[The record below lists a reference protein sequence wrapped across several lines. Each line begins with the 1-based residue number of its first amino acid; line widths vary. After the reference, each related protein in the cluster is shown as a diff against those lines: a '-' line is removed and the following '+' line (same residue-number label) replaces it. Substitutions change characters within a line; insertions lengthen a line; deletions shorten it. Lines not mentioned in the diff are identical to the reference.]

1 MGQSMAMK
9 ILSQNLLEGELK
21 QGNEVKIKVNQTLT
35 QDSTGTMVYL
45 QLEKLRIDAV
55 KTDLSVAYIDHN
67 MLQQGFENA
76 DDHEFIKSVA
86 KRHNIIYSKAGGGIC
101 HQVHLER
108 FGKPNTVLVGSDS
121 HTPTG
126 GGLGQIAIGAG
137 GLDVAVAMAK
147 GFYNIVVPKIY
158 NIKLTGR
165 LADFAN
171 GKDVILKILQKLSV
185 KGGTGYIM
193 EYTGEGVKNLSV
205 TDRATIANMGAELG
219 ATTSIFPSDERTR
232 EFLKA
237 QGREEDFTPLE
248 PDADAEYDEV
258 LEINL
263 SDIVPMAACPH
274 LPDNVKRVSEI
285 ENLKIDQVAI
295 GSCTN
300 SSYSDMMKAAKIL
313 ENKKVHEDV
322 SLVISPGSANIM
334 RILAEN
340 GALATF
346 LKAGARILE
355 SGCGPCIGM
364 GQAPKSGGISLRTFN
379 RNFKARSGTADAEV
393 YLVSPQTAAI
403 SAIKGYLTSPENLDI
418 DLKVKEL
425 ESYGKNEAYF
435 IYPGEEDRNS
445 PAVMG
450 PNIKEVPVGEAL
462 GEKIEGKIILKAGDN
477 VTTDDICPSNA
488 KLLPFRSNVPYLSN
502 FAFSTITPD
511 FKKLADENN
520 GGIVVGGE
528 NYGQGSSRE
537 HAALVPLYLGVKA
550 VVAKSFARIHFSN
563 LVNSGIIPLIF
574 TDAADYD
581 KIDFMDDIE
590 ISDIQNTIESGKATL
605 YNKTKNVEISL
616 KSEFSERQIDVLKAG
631 GYLNYIRTINKP
643 ENKC

>member
-1 MGQSMAMK
+1 MTMK

-21 QGNEVKIKVNQTLT
+21 QGNEIKIKVNQTLT

-45 QLEKLRIDAV
+45 QLEKLGAGAV
-55 KTDLSVAYIDHN
+55 RTDLSVAYIDHN

-147 GFYNIVVPKIY
+147 GFYNIVVPKVY
-158 NIKLTGR
+158 NVKLTGK
-165 LADFAN
+165 LADYAN
-171 GKDVILKILQKLSV
+171 GKDVILKILQKLTV
-185 KGGTGYIM
+185 KGGTGYVM

-205 TDRATIANMGAELG
+205 TDRATITNMGAELG
-219 ATTSIFPSDERTR
+219 ATTSIFPSDGRTK

-237 QGREEDFTPLE
+237 QGREEDYTPLQ
-248 PDADAEYDEV
+248 PDEDAVYDEI

-263 SDIVPMAACPH
+263 DDIVPMVACPH
-274 LPDNVKRVSEI
+274 LPDNVKKVSEI

-300 SSYSDMMKAAKIL
+300 SSYTDMMKAAKIL
-313 ENKKVHEDV
+313 ENNKVHEDV

-334 RILAEN
+334 RILSEN
-340 GALATF
+340 GALAAF
-346 LKAGARILE
+346 IKAGARILE

-364 GQAPKSGGISLRTFN
+364 GQAPRSAGVSLRTFN

-403 SAIKGYLTSPENLDI
+403 SAIKGYLATPENLDV
-418 DLKVKEL
+418 DLGVEEL
-425 ESYGKNEAYF
+425 KSYGKNEAYF
-435 IYPGEEDRNS
+435 IYPTEEDENG
-445 PAVMG
+445 PVIMG

-462 GEKIEGKIILKAGDN
+462 GEKIEGKVILKAGDN
-477 VTTDDICPSNA
+477 ITTDDICPSNA
-488 KLLPFRSNVPYLSN
+488 RLLPFRSNVPHLSN
-502 FAFSTITPD
+502 FAFNTITPD
-511 FKKLADENN
+511 FKKVADENN
-520 GGIVVGGE
+520 GGIIVGGE

-537 HAALVPLYLGVKA
+537 HAALVPLYLNVRA
-550 VVAKSFARIHFSN
+550 VVAKSFARIHFAN
-563 LVNSGIIPLIF
+563 LINSGIIPLVF
-574 TDAADYD
+574 EDAEDYE

-590 ISDIQNTIESGKATL
+590 ISDIQNAIENGKATL
-605 YNKTKNVEISL
+605 INKTKNIEIIL
-616 KSEFSERQIDVLKAG
+616 ISEFSERQTDVLKQG
-631 GYLNYIRTINKP
+631 GYLNYVKNI
-643 ENKC
+643 

>member
-1 MGQSMAMK
+1 MKQSMAMK

-45 QLEKLRIDAV
+45 QLEKLGVDAV

-86 KRHNIIYSKAGGGIC
+86 RRHNIIYSKAGGGIC
-101 HQVHLER
+101 HQVHLEN
-108 FGKPNTVLVGSDS
+108 FGKPNTVLIGSDS

-126 GGLGQIAIGAG
+126 GGLGQLAIGAG

-158 NIKLTGR
+158 NIKLAGK
-165 LADFAN
+165 LADFVN

-185 KGGTGYIM
+185 KGGTGCIM
-193 EYTGEGVKNLSV
+193 EYTGEGVANLSV
-205 TDRATIANMGAELG
+205 TDRATITNMGAELG
-219 ATTSIFPSDERTR
+219 ATSSIFPSDERTR
-232 EFLKA
+232 EFLRA
-237 QGREEDFTPLE
+237 HGREADFSPLE
-248 PDADAEYDEV
+248 PDANAVYDEV

-300 SSYSDMMKAAKIL
+300 SSYTDMMKAAKIL

-364 GQAPKSGGISLRTFN
+364 GQAPKTGAVSLRTFN

-403 SAIKGYLTSPENLDI
+403 SAIKGCLTSPENLGT
-418 DLKVKEL
+418 DLNVEEPKT
-425 ESYGKNEAYF
+425 YGKNEAYF
-435 IYPGEEDRNS
+435 IYPDEKDRNS
-445 PAVMG
+445 PVVMG
-450 PNIKEVPVGEAL
+450 PNIKEVPVGEPL

-477 VTTDDICPSNA
+477 ITTDEICPSNA

-511 FKKLADENN
+511 FKKLAGENN
-520 GGIVVGGE
+520 GGIVLGGE

-550 VVAKSFARIHFSN
+550 VIAKSFARIHFAN
-563 LVNSGIIPLIF
+563 LINSGIIPLVF
-574 TDAADYD
+574 ENAADYD
-581 KIDFMDDIE
+581 KIDFMDEIE
-590 ISDIQNTIESGKATL
+590 ILNIQKAL
-605 YNKTKNVEISL
+605 ENGRARLCNKTKNTKICLISG
-616 KSEFSERQIDVLKAG
+616 FSERQIEILKAG
-631 GYLNYIRTINKP
+631 GYLNFVKN
-643 ENKC
+643 N